1 MEQHEQLLLSNL
13 EKQLKRLVRE
23 LADLEET
30 KYKK

>member
-1 MEQHEQLLLSNL
+1 MEQHEQLLLGNL

-30 KYKK
+30 K